1 MAGCFEHRFRAQVCQ
16 VDVVAGCKLGAAL
29 VEAAIPPLLIQA
41 TVSSSDSRSS
51 GDMTTATGCPWRV
64 MVTRSCV
71 RATESTTSER

>member
-41 TVSSSDSRSS
+41 TVS
-51 GDMTTATGCPWRV
+51 
-64 MVTRSCV
+64 
-71 RATESTTSER
+71 